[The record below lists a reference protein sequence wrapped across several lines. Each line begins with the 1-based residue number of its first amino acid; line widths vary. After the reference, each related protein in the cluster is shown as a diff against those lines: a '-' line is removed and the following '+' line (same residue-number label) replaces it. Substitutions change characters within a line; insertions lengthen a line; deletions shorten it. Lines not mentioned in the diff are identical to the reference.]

1 MNATPAQ
8 RAQLEDYLKQVAAW
22 KSVLGENARFVVG
35 GRIMGVPCSALA
47 LEAVNDFIHP
57 GWPVGDADYAD
68 PNDVMVTRAFAR
80 ALANP
85 KVNESVAS
93 ILRLIR
99 VEPNWVADEWGKR
112 LAGILQ
118 NLPSDEL
125 YRADKDARR
134 CGPTERNRKRFA
146 VCLVFSYLY
155 ERDGRLPTQGETLDY
170 INEENTNSYPLGLS
184 SLQTAARYLGLKFG
198 HATYNTAGQKRLNEE
213 TKRRDN
219 SKSGQGIVE
228 ITTKIIFRR

>member
-1 MNATPAQ
+1 MNVTPAQ

-22 KSVLGENARFVVG
+22 KSVLGENAERFVVG
-35 GRIMGVPCSALA
+35 DRIMGVPCSALA
-47 LEAVNDFIHP
+47 LEGVNDFIHP
-57 GWPVGDADYAD
+57 GWPVGDVDYAD
-68 PNDVMVTRAFAR
+68 PNDVMVMRAFGR

-112 LAGILQ
+112 LARILQ

-125 YRADKDARR
+125 YRADKDAWRY
-134 CGPTERNRKRFA
+134 GPTTRNRKRFL

-155 ERDGRLPTQGETLDY
+155 ERDRKLPTQRETLDY
-170 INEENTNSYPLGLS
+170 INENGPNEKSLVLS
-184 SLQTAARYLGLKFG
+184 SLQTEAKYLGLKFG
-198 HATYNTAGQKRLNEE
+198 HATYRKARQR
-213 TKRRDN
+213 RRDW
-219 SKSGQGIVE
+219 QTV
-228 ITTKIIFRR
+228 TKALKASLNNR